1 MADTTTTNYGLTK
14 PEVGASADTWG
25 AKVNTDMDLID
36 TQMKSSA
43 DLLANTYT
51 KSEADAKIAELGGKV
66 LQVVTKNGKVF
77 SRSNSSSYVAST
89 LFESITPV
97 SSTSEMIVIFNTKLW
112 AFGDGTTASGSFKIY
127 CDGVDIDANYYKS
140 VERASYNNGSQQLE
154 TGAKSS
160 TTIQLAHTHGTTSAL
175 EYKLY
180 MKGVAGNGTY
190 SWAYASTDEDYYD
203 ITIFEIEQ

>member
-66 LQVVTKNGKVF
+66 LQVVEQLRLGASKFIVTVWILMRTITNQ
-77 SRSNSSSYVAST
+77 SRGRVTIMGLSS
-89 LFESITPV
+89 
-97 SSTSEMIVIFNTKLW
+97 
-112 AFGDGTTASGSFKIY
+112 
-127 CDGVDIDANYYKS
+127 
-140 VERASYNNGSQQLE
+140 
-154 TGAKSS
+154 
-160 TTIQLAHTHGTTSAL
+160 
-175 EYKLY
+175 
-180 MKGVAGNGTY
+180 
-190 SWAYASTDEDYYD
+190 
-203 ITIFEIEQ
+203 